1 MSDSEEEIAATAA
14 ETSDTSDLEQ
24 QYEHDIEE
32 DDDDDEDEEEPVEVA
47 VAVVDEEDDDELP
60 DAAVEAELIDVPV
73 EDVADAPMDEDDDDD
88 DDDPPILPPSSA
100 KSSSKKSTA
109 KPTSSVK
116 RLKSNS
122 KKTSKSKAP
131 HGISGDRLI
140 AGDAAR
146 DMLHTAVPRLPV
158 PLNEN
163 YVVRNF
169 GQLNITQNGVNAY
182 STPTSLYPVGFSC
195 DRFEFSPVHGRLL
208 KLRCTII
215 DGQRTNRGFAGPIFR
230 VMWGQGV
237 DEAVD
242 EVDYPYNPYANSTPI
257 SSGKNDVLAVPASS
271 DKSHP
276 RRGTPSRGMRVKV
289 RFHEE
294 TYYFGTIEKVDTP
307 KEDGKKKRKRHHD
320 IHIRY
325 DDGSLE
331 KVEFP
336 DPDVTLVMPGK

>member
-1 MSDSEEEIAATAA
+1 M
-14 ETSDTSDLEQ
+14 
-24 QYEHDIEE
+24 
-32 DDDDDEDEEEPVEVA
+32 
-47 VAVVDEEDDDELP
+47 
-60 DAAVEAELIDVPV
+60 IDGGGVLG
-73 EDVADAPMDEDDDDD
+73 AGRGD

-131 HGISGDRLI
+131 HGISGDRLL

-146 DMLHTAVPRLPV
+146 DMLHTTVPRLPV

-237 DEAVD
+237 DEAVPVTTPVSHQQPDHKTASDPCD
-242 EVDYPYNPYANSTPI
+242 EACDEARE
-257 SSGKNDVLAVPASS
+257 LAARVQSNGLECRARERSESKHRPPARQQIAEHAAGSC
-271 DKSHP
+271 
-276 RRGTPSRGMRVKV
+276 RLSRA
-289 RFHEE
+289 
-294 TYYFGTIEKVDTP
+294 
-307 KEDGKKKRKRHHD
+307 KR
-320 IHIRY
+320 
-325 DDGSLE
+325 
-331 KVEFP
+331 
-336 DPDVTLVMPGK
+336 